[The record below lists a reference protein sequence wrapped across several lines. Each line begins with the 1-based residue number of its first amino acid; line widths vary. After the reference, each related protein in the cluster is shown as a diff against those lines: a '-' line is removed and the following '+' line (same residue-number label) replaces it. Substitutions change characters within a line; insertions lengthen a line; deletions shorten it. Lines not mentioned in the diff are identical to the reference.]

1 MSSNALTIY
10 TDILYP
16 KRIFHSLS
24 WGMKNASLVNFLDFY
39 DNNHSKENLVNDC
52 DHCIKWKFHID
63 KANSARHKYREDAE
77 RIKNEKDVVYSADL
91 QKVIMLPRMDT
102 FKTALFTQKIIAFN
116 ETFAPV
122 GKNQKENP
130 LAVLWHKAVARRK
143 KEELV
148 STFHHFFLSVRDSI
162 KITLWLDNCSS
173 QNKNWTLFSF
183 LVYIINSTEISAEEI
198 IINYFE
204 PGHTFM
210 SCDSFHQQ
218 VRIGI
223 YLNYIKNK
231 FNNFFILG

>member
-24 WGMKNASLVNFLDFY
+24 WGMKNASLVNFLDCMTITI
-39 DNNHSKENLVNDC
+39 L
-52 DHCIKWKFHID
+52 
-63 KANSARHKYREDAE
+63 RHKYREDAE

-102 FKTALFTQKIIAFN
+102 FKTALITQRIIAFN

-130 LAVLWHKAVARRK
+130 LAVLWHEAVAGRK